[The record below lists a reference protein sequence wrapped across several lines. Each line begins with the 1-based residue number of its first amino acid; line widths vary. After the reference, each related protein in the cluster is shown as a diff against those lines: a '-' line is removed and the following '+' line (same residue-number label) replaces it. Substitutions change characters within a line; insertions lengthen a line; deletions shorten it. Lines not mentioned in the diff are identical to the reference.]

1 MSSGRYMTCD
11 LHDCRKAEYAP
22 DFDPQPSES
31 AERWV
36 TVARHQPDNPVPVSN
51 YCSVLHLLMGEA
63 AAIGLRIEGGVEAEP
78 GPPNV
83 TPLRRRSDA

>member
-63 AAIGLRIEGGVEAEP
+63 AAIGSFRVSLEERK
-78 GPPNV
+78 
-83 TPLRRRSDA
+83 RRDRAARRAALGSR